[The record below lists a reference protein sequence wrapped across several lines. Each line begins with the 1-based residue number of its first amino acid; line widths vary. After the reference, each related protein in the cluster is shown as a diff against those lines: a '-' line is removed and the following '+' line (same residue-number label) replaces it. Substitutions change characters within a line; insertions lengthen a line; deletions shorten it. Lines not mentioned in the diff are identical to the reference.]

1 MKFED
6 AIKKSI
12 RGFIEGKVP
21 RNIAEM
27 SEEGLMYTP
36 EYMDKLE
43 EAMMAK
49 PETADPTEEE
59 MLDAEAQ

>member
-12 RGFIEGKVP
+12 KGFIEGKVP

-27 SEEGLMYTP
+27 SEEGLIYTP
-36 EYMDKLE
+36 AYLDKLE
-43 EAMMAK
+43 EVMMAE
-49 PETADPTEEE
+49 PEAPEPTEEE
-59 MLDAEAQ
+59 ILDAEAQ

>member
-12 RGFIEGKVP
+12 KGFIEGKVH

-43 EAMMAK
+43 EAMMAE
-49 PETADPTEEE
+49 PEAADPTEQE